1 MKTPKH
7 ERGIQSMMY
16 SEFVKA
22 TGCKE
27 TENNYQVFLNLE
39 AMYMHTE
46 MTKEEIYEYGRKL
59 VDNSKTAEEIAL
71 ENEIKAQIDEC
82 KETAKNYT
90 ENAKMYDEWAK
101 EEMNDIWKKDWK
113 ETAKTYREMAK
124 RERARAREL
133 KEWFLAG

>member
-27 TENNYQVFLNLE
+27 TQNNYQVFLNLE
-39 AMYMHTE
+39 TMYMHTE
-46 MTKEEIYEYGRKL
+46 MTKEEIYEYGKKL
-59 VDNSKTAEEIAL
+59 VNNSKTAEEIAL
-71 ENEIKAQIDEC
+71 ENEVKAQIDEC
-82 KETAKNYT
+82 KKTAKNYT

-101 EEMNDIWKKDWK
+101 EEINPIFKKDWK
-113 ETAKTYREMAK
+113 QTAKQYKEMAK